1 MEEEGSFKVR
11 RKYED
16 SIYQEPTIIEQGP
29 KSRFIEGRKNMFEG
43 ISENNKE
50 PVSSDQRFITFLNL
64 LYLFIRLNHMFEAVN
79 F

>member
-16 SIYQEPTIIEQGP
+16 SIYQEPSIIEQGP

-50 PVSSDQRFITFLNL
+50 PESSHQRFITFLNF
-64 LYLFIRLNHMFEAVN
+64 LYLFIRFTICSKQ
-79 F
+79 

>member
-16 SIYQEPTIIEQGP
+16 SIYQEPAIIEQGP

-50 PVSSDQRFITFLNL
+50 QMTSDQRFITFLNF
-64 LYLFIRLNHMFEAVN
+64 LYLFIRFICSKQ
-79 F
+79 